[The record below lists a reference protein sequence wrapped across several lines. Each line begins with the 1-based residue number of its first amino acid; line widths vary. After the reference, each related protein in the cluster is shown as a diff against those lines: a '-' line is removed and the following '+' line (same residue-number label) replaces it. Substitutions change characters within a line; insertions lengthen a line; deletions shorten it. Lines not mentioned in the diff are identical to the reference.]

1 MHAKL
6 LLYTTSTLNPL
17 SRLPVDVF
25 VSWQCLSL
33 SCLSLSGS
41 GWSWGSEHGAGESVA
56 LHVNTPWHRAEH
68 SRAEVRAPR
77 LLTVILLSRLH
88 HSSAFLT
95 LLLSSF
101 VEAVL
106 IYDNP
111 HANILC
117 CELYTSTSW
126 IFHVYSMCFF
136 VNMWPWST
144 KPVISST
151 SIFMAIAII
160 LFLA

>member
-17 SRLPVDVF
+17 WRLPVDVSWS
-25 VSWQCLSL
+25 VSLCRV
-33 SCLSLSGS
+33 CLSGS

-68 SRAEVRAPR
+68 GRGTSSTAAN
-77 LLTVILLSRLH
+77 VILLSHLH
-88 HSSAFLT
+88 LSFLS

-106 IYDNP
+106 IYNNP

-151 SIFMAIAII
+151 SI
-160 LFLA
+160 